1 MNDSMIWQTVRSG
14 LEDALADNVFQLWIA
29 PLRCIAVDDK
39 QLVLASPDKYVSA
52 YVRKHFLD
60 RMEALLEQAGC
71 DNIQFVFQ
79 EEPYPV
85 EKSCS
90 AGADRVTAASPRP
103 HGRQGRLPSV
113 PAGSSSLR
121 SMNPRY
127 TFDQF
132 MVGESNALAEAAC
145 KAMVDREPVFGPCL
159 YLNADTGLGKSH
171 LTHALAQKVYAES
184 PMTRIR
190 YVTANQFSRE
200 MVRGIRDRSMDDF
213 KTKYQENCDILLVED
228 VHTLA
233 GKNKTQ
239 EELNDILDFLLK
251 SGKRVVFTAK
261 SSPQELTAIDS
272 EFRSRMAS
280 GLVADIKAPDI
291 ATRCSIVAQKAK
303 SQNLQ
308 LDEECIQYIGGRV
321 RGDVRRIESVLRGVQ
336 GRALLAGVE
345 VDLEMVKELVAQ
357 VVGFVDSAITAVMV
371 CELVCSQYGVSLE
384 ELGSRSRRRE
394 ISVPRQV
401 AMYLARKHTE
411 DSLVDIGRIFNRN
424 HATVLHAIKVM
435 GQRLRSDGSLQAQ
448 LALLSDKVQQL

>member
-1 MNDSMIWQTVRSG
+1 MIWNTVRSG
-14 LEDALADNVFQLWIA
+14 LEQALAENVFQLWIA
-29 PLRCIAVDDK
+29 PLRCVAVDER

-60 RMEALLEQAGC
+60 RIETLLEQAGC
-71 DNIQFVFQ
+71 GDLRLVFQ
-79 EEPYPV
+79 EEPYSVGKGCAMGVKEGSAPV
-85 EKSCS
+85 C
-90 AGADRVTAASPRP
+90 RTAR
-103 HGRQGRLPSV
+103 RQGRLPSI
-113 PAGSSSLR
+113 PENNSSLR
-121 SMNPRY
+121 SMNPGY

-145 KAMVDREPVFGPCL
+145 RAMVDSQPVFGPCL

-171 LTHALAQKVYAES
+171 LTHALAQQVYAES
-184 PMTRIR
+184 PMTRVH

-239 EELNDILDFLLK
+239 EELNDVLDFLLK

-261 SSPQELTAIDS
+261 AAPQDLKAIDS

-291 ATRCSIVAQKAK
+291 ATRCSIVARKAENQK
-303 SQNLQ
+303 LR
-308 LDEECIQYIGGRV
+308 LDEESVRYIGSRV
-321 RGDVRRIESVLRGVQ
+321 RGDIRRIESVLRGVQ
-336 GRALLAGVE
+336 GRSLLTGGE
-345 VDLEMVKELVAQ
+345 VSIDMVREVVAQ
-357 VVGFVDSAITAVMV
+357 VVGFVDSAITASMV

-435 GQRLRSDGSLQAQ
+435 NQRLRSDGSMQAQ
-448 LALLSDKVQQL
+448 LELLSDKVQKM

>member
-1 MNDSMIWQTVRSG
+1 MDHSTIWQTVRSG
-14 LEDALADNVFQLWIA
+14 LEDMLADNVFQLWIA
-29 PLRCIAVDDK
+29 PLKCTAVDDRR
-39 QLVLASPDKYVSA
+39 LVLASPDKYITA
-52 YVRKHFLD
+52 YVRKHFLG
-60 RMEALLEQAGC
+60 RMEALLEQAGGS
-71 DNIQFVFQ
+71 DIELVFQ
-79 EEPYPV
+79 EEPYAV
-85 EKSCS
+85 EKSCI
-90 AGADRVTAASPRP
+90 AGADSAAGRQQR
-103 HGRQGRLPSV
+103 GRQGRLPNV

-121 SMNPRY
+121 SMNPGY

-145 KAMVDREPVFGPCL
+145 KAMVDSEPVFGPCL

-184 PMTRIR
+184 PMTRIH

-200 MVRGIRDRSMDDF
+200 MVRGIRDRRMDDF

-261 SSPQELTAIDS
+261 APPQELKGIDG

-303 SQNLQ
+303 CQNLQ
-308 LDEECIQYIGGRV
+308 LDDECIQYIGSRV

-336 GRALLAGVE
+336 GRALLTGVE
-345 VDLEMVKELVAQ
+345 VDIEMVKDLVAQ
-357 VVGFVDSAITAVMV
+357 VVGFVDSAISASMV